1 MNQLVATLTVGA
13 RLRHDGETFQV
24 VDFAG
29 RRITLQSAAGHERQV
44 EIGWLLGHPSTELLG
59 APLVQAPLP
68 AVGPEFAALTESEHA
83 ALAERAAHVREV
95 LSGYRSGS
103 ADLAAPDEPRP
114 AYDPAVPRMARYQAK
129 AAELGVDE
137 RTVRRWVKAYQQ
149 DGAAGLL
156 DGREAR
162 QSLLLAGVDPRW
174 LDMCRTVLEEHTD
187 ASRPTHGMLLA
198 RVTARL
204 EQQYGPGQVPVPGR
218 SKAYAVLAEITRG
231 TNALTGSTKGKR
243 SIANRPVGVYGKLRA
258 TRPGEYLLL
267 DTTRLD
273 VFAMEPV
280 TLRWVGAELTIAID
294 LYSRC
299 IAGLRL
305 TPVSTK
311 SVDAAAVLFEAL
323 RPPQTQTT
331 GRFGS
336 RTALTAEAR
345 WPYHGVPRAVVVDA
359 DQLADQDGQ
368 PLLPSVAAESIV
380 VDHGKIYMS
389 EHLSS
394 VCARLGIS
402 IQPARP
408 YTPTDKA
415 VVERFFRTLREGLLQ
430 ALPGYKGPDVY
441 SRGRDVEDQAFYFL
455 DELEKIIREW
465 VGSCYHTRP
474 HEGLVIPEVPG
485 LDVSPNVMY
494 EHGAERAG
502 FLQVPFRADLVYD
515 FLPVDW
521 RTIQHYG
528 VEIDRLRYN
537 GPALTPYR
545 NRTSPYTGVQ
555 AGKWPLRVDDDDIAH
570 VYFQDPADGSW
581 HALVWEHAESLDGPF
596 SREALLYA
604 RRLAGQTE
612 RFPDD
617 LRAMA
622 GLLER
627 WDAGLTRNPT
637 ERRMAVRVSQHR
649 AALMEAAEAQTP
661 SAADDVRRLPTVQA
675 LAFGDPPPAAAI
687 GAGQPATASDDDDE
701 RDLAA
706 EPDVDLPDVPSG
718 EELSDE
724 EFYAEAMRPAP

>member
-1 MNQLVATLTVGA
+1 
-13 RLRHDGETFQV
+13 
-24 VDFAG
+24 
-29 RRITLQSAAGHERQV
+29 
-44 EIGWLLGHPSTELLG
+44 
-59 APLVQAPLP
+59 
-68 AVGPEFAALTESEHA
+68 
-83 ALAERAAHVREV
+83 
-95 LSGYRSGS
+95 
-103 ADLAAPDEPRP
+103 
-114 AYDPAVPRMARYQAK
+114 
-129 AAELGVDE
+129 
-137 RTVRRWVKAYQQ
+137 
-149 DGAAGLL
+149 
-156 DGREAR
+156 
-162 QSLLLAGVDPRW
+162 
-174 LDMCRTVLEEHTD
+174 
-187 ASRPTHGMLLA
+187 
-198 RVTARL
+198 
-204 EQQYGPGQVPVPGR
+204 
-218 SKAYAVLAEITRG
+218 
-231 TNALTGSTKGKR
+231 
-243 SIANRPVGVYGKLRA
+243 
-258 TRPGEYLLL
+258 
-267 DTTRLD
+267 LD
-273 VFAMEPV
+273 VFAMHPV
-280 TLRWVGAELTIAID
+280 TLQWVGAELTIAID

-331 GRFGS
+331 GPFGS
-336 RTALTAEAR
+336 RTVLTAEAR
-345 WPYHGVPRAVVVDA
+345 WPYHGMPRAVVVDA
-359 DQLADQDGQ
+359 NQLADQAGQ
-368 PLLPSVAAESIV
+368 PLLPSVAAETIV
-380 VDHGKIYMS
+380 VDHGKIYVS

-408 YTPTDKA
+408 DKATDKA
-415 VVERFFRTLREGLLQ
+415 AVERFFRTLREGLLQ

-441 SRGRDVEDQAFYFL
+441 SRGRDVEVHAFYFL
-455 DELEKIIREW
+455 DELEQIIRDW

-485 LDVSPNVMY
+485 LEVSPNEMF
-494 EHGAERAG
+494 EHGVERAG
-502 FLQVPFRADLVYD
+502 FLQVPARADLVYD
-515 FLPVDW
+515 FLRVEW

-545 NRTSPYTGVQ
+545 NRTSPYTGGQ

-581 HALVWEHAESLDGPF
+581 HTLVWEHAESLDGPF

-617 LRAMA
+617 LRSIA

-627 WDAGLTRNPT
+627 WGAGLTHNPT

-649 AALMEAAEAQTP
+649 AALMAAAEAHRP

-687 GAGQPATASDDDDE
+687 GAGQPAAVGAGQPAAVGDDDDE

-706 EPDVDLPDVPSG
+706 EPDDERSDSPSG

-724 EFYAEAMRPAP
+724 EYYAEAMWPTR

>member
-1 MNQLVATLTVGA
+1 MNELVATLTVGA

-29 RRITLQSAAGHERQV
+29 RRITLQSAAGRERQV

-59 APLVQAPLP
+59 ARLGQAPLP
-68 AVGPEFAALTESEHA
+68 AVGPEFAALTEREHA
-83 ALAERAAHVREV
+83 ALAERAAHVREI

-103 ADLAAPDEPRP
+103 AELAGPDEPRP
-114 AYDPAVPRMARYQAK
+114 VYDPAVPRMARYQAK

-156 DGREAR
+156 DGRGVR
-162 QSLLLAGVDPRW
+162 KSHPLPGVDPRW

-187 ASRPTHGMLLA
+187 ASRPTHGLVLA

-204 EQQYGPGQVPVPGR
+204 EQAYGPGRVHGPGR

-231 TNALTGSTKGKR
+231 TNAFTGSTKGKR

-267 DTTRLD
+267 DTTPLD

-331 GRFGS
+331 GPFGL
-336 RTALTAEAR
+336 RTALAAEAR

-359 DQLADQDGQ
+359 NQLADQDGQ
-368 PLLPSVAAESIV
+368 PLLPSVAAETIV
-380 VDHGKIYMS
+380 VDHGKIYVS
-389 EHLSS
+389 EHLTS

-441 SRGRDVEDQAFYFL
+441 SRGRDVEDRAFYFI
-455 DELEKIIREW
+455 DELEQIIREW

-485 LDVSPNVMY
+485 LDVSPNEMY
-494 EHGAERAG
+494 EHGVERAG

-515 FLPVDW
+515 FLRVDW

-545 NRTSPYTGVQ
+545 NRTSPYTACTPVCGRCGSMTTTSPTCTSRTQVTA
-555 AGKWPLRVDDDDIAH
+555 AGTRWS
-570 VYFQDPADGSW
+570 GSMPSPSMGRS
-581 HALVWEHAESLDGPF
+581 A
-596 SREALLYA
+596 
-604 RRLAGQTE
+604 
-612 RFPDD
+612 
-617 LRAMA
+617 
-622 GLLER
+622 
-627 WDAGLTRNPT
+627 
-637 ERRMAVRVSQHR
+637 ERRSSTPAGWR
-649 AALMEAAEAQTP
+649 ARP
-661 SAADDVRRLPTVQA
+661 SASPT
-675 LAFGDPPPAAAI
+675 
-687 GAGQPATASDDDDE
+687 TC
-701 RDLAA
+701 
-706 EPDVDLPDVPSG
+706 VP
-718 EELSDE
+718 
-724 EFYAEAMRPAP
+724 

>member
-1 MNQLVATLTVGA
+1 MSELVATVTVGA

-24 VDFAG
+24 VDFTG
-29 RRITLQSAAGHERQV
+29 RRITLQSAGGRERQV
-44 EIGWLLGHPSTELLG
+44 EIGWLLGHPSTEFLG
-59 APLVQAPLP
+59 AGLGQAPLP
-68 AVGPEFAALTESEHA
+68 AVGPEFAVLTESEHA

-114 AYDPAVPRMARYQAK
+114 GYDPAVSRMARYQAK

-137 RTVRRWVKAYQQ
+137 RTVRRWVRAYQR
-149 DGAAGLL
+149 DGAAGLF

-162 QSLLLAGVDPRW
+162 QSYPLAGLDPRW
-174 LDMCRTVLEEHTD
+174 LDMCRTVLREHTD
-187 ASRPTHGMLLA
+187 ASRPTHGMVLA

-204 EQQYGPGQVPVPGR
+204 EQEYGPGQVPVPGR
-218 SKAYAVLAEITRG
+218 SKAYAVLTEITRG
-231 TNALTGSTKGKR
+231 TNAFAGSTKGKR
-243 SIANRPVGVYGKLRA
+243 SIANRPVGVFGKLRA

-280 TLRWVGAELTIAID
+280 TLRWVRAELTIAID

-311 SVDAAAVLFEAL
+311 SIDAAAVLFEAL
-323 RPPQTQTT
+323 RPPTT
-331 GRFGS
+331 PTARFAGPAAS
-336 RTALTAEAR
+336 LGPDAR
-345 WPYHGVPRAVVVDA
+345 WPYQGVPRAVVVDA
-359 DQLADQDGQ
+359 DLLADQDGQ
-368 PLLPSVAAESIV
+368 PLLPSVAPETIV
-380 VDHGKIYMS
+380 VDHGKIYVS
-389 EHLSS
+389 EHLTS

-415 VVERFFRTLREGLLQ
+415 PVERFFRTLGEGLLQ

-455 DELEKIIREW
+455 DELEQIIREW
-465 VGSCYHTRP
+465 VGICYHTRP
-474 HEGLVIPEVPG
+474 HDGLVIPEVPG
-485 LDVSPNVMY
+485 LDISPNEMY
-494 EHGAERAG
+494 EHGVERAG
-502 FLQVPFRADLVYD
+502 FLQVPPRADLVYD
-515 FLPVDW
+515 FLPVEW

-528 VEIDRLRYN
+528 VEIDGLRYN
-537 GPALTPYR
+537 GPALMSYR
-545 NRTSPYTGVQ
+545 NRASPYTGGQV
-555 AGKWPLRVDDDDIAH
+555 GKWPLRVDDDICH

-596 SREALLYA
+596 SREALTYA
-604 RRLAGQTE
+604 RRLAAKTE

-617 LRAMA
+617 LRAVA
-622 GLLER
+622 ALLER
-627 WDAGLTRNPT
+627 WDAGLIRNPT
-637 ERRMAVRVSQHR
+637 ERRMAIRISQHR
-649 AALMEAAEAQTP
+649 SALMEAADAQTP
-661 SAADDVRRLPTVQA
+661 SPADDVRRLPTVQA
-675 LAFGDPPPAAAI
+675 LASGDPLPAAVVV
-687 GAGQPATASDDDDE
+687 AGQPAPAGDDDDE
-701 RDLAA
+701 RELAA
-706 EPDVDLPDVPSG
+706 EPDIDQPHASSA